1 MHVTGF
7 QEVEC
12 MVSSGFVCDHRLKC
26 GLFSI
31 IIYKSFFR
39 GFKDNKVSEV
49 IGLV

>member
-7 QEVEC
+7 QEVVC
-12 MVSSGFVCDHRLKC
+12 MVSSGFVCDHGLKC

-31 IIYKSFFR
+31 IIFKSVFR
-39 GFKDNKVSEV
+39 GFKNNKVPEV